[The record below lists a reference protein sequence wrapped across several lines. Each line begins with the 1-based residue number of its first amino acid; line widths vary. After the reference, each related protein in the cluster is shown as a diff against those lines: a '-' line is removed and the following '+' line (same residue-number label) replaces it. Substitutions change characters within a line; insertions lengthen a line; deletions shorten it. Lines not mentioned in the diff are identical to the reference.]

1 MKKNARSF
9 KGLIVLLAVS
19 AALLVP
25 AWAQTPSPQIVYDNT
40 STNSFTGQFYGS
52 QNEFGDQITLAGASF
67 NRTITSFRFDYYLS
81 HGVNG
86 DEQAT
91 LTVYDATGPG
101 GSPGKVLFTDG
112 PFNITSGYNTVTD
125 SGLNVAVPD
134 TIIWTVK
141 FTGVEG
147 TEQAGLLFYNPPTVG
162 SSFDDYWEKV
172 NGVWTLNRFTPSGG
186 PVANFGAQ
194 VLAIPE
200 PTTIAYAL
208 LAGLVVLGATAYR
221 RQLAKA
227 C

>member
-1 MKKNARSF
+1 MKK
-9 KGLIVLLAVS
+9 LIVLLAV
-19 AALLVP
+19 AAGLATQVG
-25 AWAQTPSPQIVYDNT
+25 AQTPAAVVYDNT

-52 QNEFGDQITLAGASF
+52 QNEFGDQITLAGANF
-67 NRTITSFRFDYYLS
+67 NRTITTFRFDYYLS

-91 LTVYDATGPG
+91 LTVYDASGPG
-101 GSPGKVLFTDG
+101 GSPGKVLFSDG
-112 PFNITSGYNTVTD
+112 PFNLNSGYNTVTD
-125 SGLNVAVPD
+125 SGLNVKAPD
-134 TIIWTVK
+134 SIIWTVK

-200 PTTIAYAL
+200 PSTVQYAL
-208 LAGLVVLGATAYR
+208 LAGLVVLGVTIYR
-221 RQLAKA
+221 RQFAKA